1 MAGGG
6 ERGAQRAHDQAAH
19 DAGVAEAHLGL
30 GGMDVDVD
38 QLGRRLEE
46 QRHHGMAV
54 ARQEILVGAAH
65 RAGQQLVAHRPA
77 VDEEILVL
85 AGRPVER
92 RQAGEAGEP
101 EALAV
106 GVDRD
111 ARCRRTRGP

>member
-1 MAGGG
+1 MSTMPAGAS
-6 ERGAQRAHDQAAH
+6 RN
-19 DAGVAEAHLGL
+19 
-30 GGMDVDVD
+30 
-38 QLGRRLEE
+38 

-77 VDEEILVL
+77 VDEQILVL

-106 GVDRD
+106 GVDRQ
-111 ARCRRTRGP
+111 RVVGEPRGP